1 MLALLMILIIFKNNL
16 KLKNWVNQYQNL
28 LSQICFRMI
37 ILVLFMHTIIF
48 LQSFLSGMWIQVN
61 QVRLNVLGLLVSL
74 AISKNI
80 LKTQN

>member
-28 LSQICFRMI
+28 LSQIFFRMI

>member
-1 MLALLMILIIFKNNL
+1 MILIIFKNNL

>member
-1 MLALLMILIIFKNNL
+1 MILIIFKNNL
-16 KLKNWVNQYQNL
+16 KLKNWANQYQNL
-28 LSQICFRMI
+28 SSQICFRMI